1 MSLFKNTIGQAI
13 IVETGQ
19 TMASATGIKFI
30 VNKPNGK
37 AVEWSNITVHGTTQ
51 LKYITVAGDLD
62 QDGWYRIYPT
72 LTVGSWTGTGEPN
85 RFLVKDPNNPDKS
98 YRM

>member
-19 TMASATGIKFI
+19 TMTEATNIKLI

-37 AVEWSNITVHGTTQ
+37 TVEWTNVAIYSTTQ
-51 LKYITVAGDLD
+51 LRYLTVAGDLD

-72 LTVGSWTGTGEPN
+72 LKYGSWEGTGEPN
-85 RFLVKDPNNPDKS
+85 RFLVKDPANPDKT
-98 YRM
+98 YRI